1 MVASGFSSSG
11 PGQSSSS
18 DSDSSSADSL
28 QFDDGLDDELIGD
41 EDDRSKLDQMTE
53 AEREQEVFKR

>member
-18 DSDSSSADSL
+18 DSESSSDESL
-28 QFDDGLDDELIGD
+28 QFDDGFDNDMIGD
-41 EDDRSKLDQMTE
+41 EEDRRKLDQMTE